1 MCPHCC
7 GEILSLLNFLISNL
21 NDEVFSY
28 TTVRN
33 ITLNW
38 IEEIKEKYASE
49 KTVS

>member
-21 NDEVFSY
+21 NDEAFSY

-33 ITLNW
+33 ITLEW
-38 IEEIKEKYASE
+38 LEDIKKNISE